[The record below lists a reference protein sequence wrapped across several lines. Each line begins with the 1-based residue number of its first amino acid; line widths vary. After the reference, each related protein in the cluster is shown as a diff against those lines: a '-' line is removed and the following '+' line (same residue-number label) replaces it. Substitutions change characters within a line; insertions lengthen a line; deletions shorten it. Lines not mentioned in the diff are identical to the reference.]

1 MMQRH
6 HHAPGADPDAPRR
19 LRQHHARERRIREHP
34 AEGME
39 MPLRNP
45 HRLKAAFIGEARAL
59 AEQIE
64 FVPLELRRGAGEEQQ
79 AERGPR
85 GRRLAHSVEQ
95 EESLAPQ
102 LQSLKSTW
110 RKLHFACLKVLSQR
124 LRGLR

>member
-1 MMQRH
+1 M
-6 HHAPGADPDAPRR
+6 RR
-19 LRQHHARERRIREHP
+19 VVSASTTPESAGFGNIP
-34 AEGME
+34 PKAWKT
-39 MPLRNP
+39 PSAIS

-85 GRRLAHSVEQ
+85 GRRLADSVEQ
-95 EESLAPQ
+95 EERLVPQ

-110 RKLHFACLKVLSQR
+110 RKLHFACLKLLSQR